1 MYLLDVNIFYTYTYI
16 TFILQKSF
24 YSKNTVKQDYYIA
37 GIKLQVTISVSHRFF
52 PFSYDNESNAASN
65 KDKYNR
71 NGLIKL
77 PLSHDFIVKRSV
89 FNSILIH
96 IPNKVRIEKLN

>member
-52 PFSYDNESNAASN
+52 PFSFPMTT
-65 KDKYNR
+65 KVMLR
-71 NGLIKL
+71 QIKTN
-77 PLSHDFIVKRSV
+77 IT
-89 FNSILIH
+89 
-96 IPNKVRIEKLN
+96 EMA